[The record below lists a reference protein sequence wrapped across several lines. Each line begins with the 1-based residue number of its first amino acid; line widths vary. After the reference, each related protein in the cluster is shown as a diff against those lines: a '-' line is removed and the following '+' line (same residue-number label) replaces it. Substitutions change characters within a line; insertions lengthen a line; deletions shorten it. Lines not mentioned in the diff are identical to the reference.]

1 MAENPLTKLPLA
13 GQLGV
18 SAVIAA
24 LLCGGFY
31 YFWYSDA
38 LETQKKQEAKLAEL
52 QKQIRALEATANKL
66 PEFQREVQ
74 ALEARLETLKRILPP
89 EKEMPDLMRRVQY
102 LAAQSSLQ
110 IRKFNPAAPAQ
121 KEFYQE
127 VPVNLDL
134 EGTYHNLG
142 AFLDR
147 VSRMSRLVNV
157 GNVKIKAQT
166 KPTINNTIAAS
177 AVATT
182 YVYQDDP
189 ARGRDPE
196 GQAADAWSERD
207 EGARH
212 EARCSPSHSPSLLAG
227 PALAPGAG
235 RGHPATRPPRPLP
248 GAADA
253 ARPPLDVELETGGYS
268 YNSQGRRDPFVSLQR
283 PVAADRGPKTRK
295 PGMEGFLIQEIALK
309 GIVKTKGG
317 GIGEASRS
325 GFIAMFLGAD
335 GKSYFVTTGQRLYD
349 GVITAVDATSVTF
362 RQEVTDPLSPVK
374 TREVRKSLY
383 ASEEARQ

>member
-1 MAENPLTKLPLA
+1 MAENPLTRLPLA
-13 GQLGV
+13 AQLGV

-31 YFWYSDA
+31 YFWYSEA
-38 LETQKKQEAKLAEL
+38 LETQKKQEAKLADL

-102 LAAQSSLQ
+102 LAAQSNLQ
-110 IRKFNPAAPAQ
+110 IRKFNPAAPVQ

-147 VSRMSRLVNV
+147 VSRMSRLVNL
-157 GNVKIKAQT
+157 GNVKVKAQS

-182 YVYQDDP
+182 YVYQDAP
-189 ARGRDPE
+189 AP
-196 GQAADAWSERD
+196 AATQKGKR
-207 EGARH
+207 
-212 EARCSPSHSPSLLAG
+212 PT
-227 PALAPGAG
+227 PGAK
-235 RGHPATRPPRPLP
+235 R
-248 GAADA
+248 
-253 ARPPLDVELETGGYS
+253 
-268 YNSQGRRDPFVSLQR
+268 
-283 PVAADRGPKTRK
+283 
-295 PGMEGFLIQEIALK
+295 
-309 GIVKTKGG
+309 
-317 GIGEASRS
+317 
-325 GFIAMFLGAD
+325 
-335 GKSYFVTTGQRLYD
+335 
-349 GVITAVDATSVTF
+349 
-362 RQEVTDPLSPVK
+362 
-374 TREVRKSLY
+374 
-383 ASEEARQ
+383 

>member
-1 MAENPLTKLPLA
+1 MADNPLSRLPLA

-18 SAVIAA
+18 SVLIAV

-31 YFWYSDA
+31 YFWYADA
-38 LETQKKQEAKLAEL
+38 LETEKRQEAKLADL

-121 KEFYQE
+121 KEFYLE
-127 VPVNLDL
+127 VPINLDV

-147 VSRMSRLVNV
+147 ISRMSRLVNM

-166 KPTINNTIAAS
+166 KPTINNTIGAS

-182 YVYQDDP
+182 YVYQDQP
-189 ARGRDPE
+189 PPTA
-196 GQAADAWSERD
+196 QK
-207 EGARH
+207 GAKR
-212 EARCSPSHSPSLLAG
+212 PT
-227 PALAPGAG
+227 PGAK
-235 RGHPATRPPRPLP
+235 R
-248 GAADA
+248 
-253 ARPPLDVELETGGYS
+253 
-268 YNSQGRRDPFVSLQR
+268 
-283 PVAADRGPKTRK
+283 
-295 PGMEGFLIQEIALK
+295 
-309 GIVKTKGG
+309 
-317 GIGEASRS
+317 
-325 GFIAMFLGAD
+325 
-335 GKSYFVTTGQRLYD
+335 
-349 GVITAVDATSVTF
+349 
-362 RQEVTDPLSPVK
+362 
-374 TREVRKSLY
+374 
-383 ASEEARQ
+383 